1 MAFLLCVGFCG
12 YVVMRKVGRGVGC
25 PLSGRYVTVAK
36 TALGDKS
43 RYRSGKDQCSGISNN

>member
-1 MAFLLCVGFCG
+1 MHNALGLGG
-12 YVVMRKVGRGVGC
+12 GVVH
-25 PLSGRYVTVAK
+25 PLIGRYVTVAK